1 MIWTSRGQILRT
13 MRPTRAPTPFT
24 VNKVNRR
31 ALQFHLKNRIRI
43 TVLWIWV
50 DKFRILRKLYEQKID
65 KSKYF
70 LFQTIFI
77 WDFDAIKYYLIKIQE
92 FFSSRYWVAVF
103 SGDLT
108 VCTVSISSQRRI
120 LYKWLNMYWYRIRF
134 PFRRYTSSNKIRLF
148 LSLHAK
154 KNIKWRIVFFQG

>member
-1 MIWTSRGQILRT
+1 MMLQEPRMIWTSRGQILRT

-50 DKFRILRKLYEQKID
+50 DKFRILRKLYEQKIY
-65 KSKYF
+65 KSKDF

-108 VCTVSISSQRRI
+108 VCTVSIQVVIFLGGEEDLEDSEEAPV
-120 LYKWLNMYWYRIRF
+120 IRD
-134 PFRRYTSSNKIRLF
+134 TRL
-148 LSLHAK
+148 STT
-154 KNIKWRIVFFQG
+154 KN

>member
-1 MIWTSRGQILRT
+1 MMLQEPRMIWTSRGQILRT

-50 DKFRILRKLYEQKID
+50 DKFRILRKLYEQKIY
-65 KSKYF
+65 KSKDF

-108 VCTVSISSQRRI
+108 VCTVSIQAVLWSRSRPEPD
-120 LYKWLNMYWYRIRF
+120 LLAVASEKAPAPGCL
-134 PFRRYTSSNKIRLF
+134 
-148 LSLHAK
+148 A
-154 KNIKWRIVFFQG
+154 